1 MVPLN
6 VKLATYANLLKVAA
20 QIQKGGSGD
29 SGLGSIRADIEAV
42 VRDSPWNT
50 HLHGA
55 KVDNAKLN
63 LRNPSHACFANKS
76 VKEICTQKTAM
87 TAQLARD
94 LNIDNLLVAAV
105 VQCLKNDV
113 GL

>member
-20 QIQKGGSGD
+20 KIQQGGSVD

-42 VRDSPWNT
+42 VRGSPWNT
-50 HLHGA
+50 HLHGT
-55 KVDNAKLN
+55 KVDAAKLN
-63 LRNPSHACFANKS
+63 MKNPSHACFANKS
-76 VKEICTQKTAM
+76 VREICRERTVM
-87 TAQLARD
+87 TAQMARD

-105 VQCLKNDV
+105 VQCLKADV